1 MFFNRLFATKS
12 LEQLHKEMEEDEGRL
27 RRALGPI
34 SLTSLGIG
42 AIIGAGIF
50 VMTGRVAAED
60 AGPGVM
66 IAYAFAG
73 LGCAL
78 AAFCY
83 AEFASM
89 APVAGSAYTY
99 AYATLGELLAW
110 IIGWDLILE
119 YAMSAATVAS
129 AWSEYF
135 NKFTDVV
142 FHWHVPVN
150 WSNDPIST
158 AGAYFN
164 LPAVVILALVTII
177 LVIGIRESAISNT
190 ILVVIKLGVVIFV
203 VVLGI
208 GYISTRNWTGI
219 PQEERILAEQ
229 QILADQAEDLTK
241 SENQIQKSA
250 RAWAEARYG
259 EKALEVIVDL
269 EKGKQG
275 KLAIPEKYDLE
286 KQTKRLQTQ
295 AMMVYLKGRE
305 ETITADLLK
314 VGKITEA
321 DAKQRAVEG
330 KARLKKIFER
340 VEEEEENKIDLGL
353 DANFNP
359 KDPEDMQRVEAVISS
374 AKKNAPAKVKEKW
387 GLLGVLG
394 FDGILAKIDDSTRSS
409 FTPYGFSGVLLGA
422 ALVFFAFIGFDSI
435 STHAE
440 EAKRPQ
446 RDVPVAIIA
455 SLAICTVLYM
465 LVSAVITG
473 MEPYPQI
480 DTKAAIAAAFDTRAK
495 LEGGSPMLKASAA
508 LIAAGGLA
516 GMTSVLLI
524 TFLSQARVFLAM
536 ARDGFM
542 PRGIFGSVHA
552 KFKTPHISTMVTGA
566 LMAVVAALTPIQ
578 DLEKMVNIGTLFAF
592 VIVCGAV
599 LMLRFKRP
607 DVRRPFR
614 CPAIM
619 IVAPLGIAVNVLMM
633 LALPTLTWYR
643 LAGWLAIGLVIY
655 FGYGYWN
662 SALAKRTA
670 ARIEG

>member
-1 MFFNRLFATKS
+1 MFFQRLFATKS
-12 LEQLHKEMEEDEGRL
+12 IEQLHKEMAEDEGRL

-60 AGPGVM
+60 SGPGVM
-66 IAYAFAG
+66 LAYGFAG
-73 LGCAL
+73 IGCAL

-142 FHWHVPVN
+142 FHWHLSPN
-150 WSNDPIST
+150 LSNDPISH

-164 LPAVVILALVTII
+164 LPAVVILALVTMV

-190 ILVVIKLGVVIFV
+190 ILVVVKLGVVVFV
-203 VVLGI
+203 IALGV
-208 GYISTRNWTGI
+208 GYISTKNWTGI

-229 QILADQAEDLTK
+229 QILANQAKELT
-241 SENQIQKSA
+241 EAEEQIQKSA
-250 RAWAEARYG
+250 STWAEARYG
-259 EKALEVIVDL
+259 AKAKEVIVELD
-269 EKGKQG
+269 KGGPG
-275 KLAIPEKYDLE
+275 KLPISDSYNLE

-295 AMMVYLKGRE
+295 AMVVYLKGRE
-305 ETITADLLK
+305 ETVTADLLRL
-314 VGKITEA
+314 GKITEA
-321 DAKQRAVEG
+321 DAKDRVHDSQI
-330 KARLKKIFER
+330 RLKKVIDR
-340 VEEEEENKIDLGL
+340 AKEEEGDNFDVGL
-353 DANFNP
+353 DANFAP
-359 KDPEDMQRVEAVISS
+359 TDPEDLRRVQAVMST
-374 AKKNAPAKVKEKW
+374 AREKAPAKVREKW
-387 GLLGVLG
+387 GLLGVIGL
-394 FDGILAKIDDSTRSS
+394 DSMLAKLDDSTRSN

-446 RDVPVAIIA
+446 RDVPFAILA
-455 SLAICTVLYM
+455 SLAVCTVLYM

-495 LEGGSPMLKASAA
+495 AEGSSMLKAAAA

-542 PRGIFGSVHA
+542 PRSIFGSVHA

-566 LMAVVAALTPIQ
+566 LMAVVAAVTPIG
-578 DLEKMVNIGTLFAF
+578 DLEQMVNIGTLFAF
-592 VIVCGAV
+592 VVVCGAV

-607 DVRRPFR
+607 DVKRPFR
-614 CPAIM
+614 CPAVFV
-619 IVAPLGIAVNVLMM
+619 VAPVGIAVNVLMM
-633 LALPTLTWYR
+633 LALPKMTWMR
-643 LAGWLAIGLVIY
+643 LVVWLGIGLVIY
-655 FGYGYWN
+655 FSYGYWN
-662 SALAKRTA
+662 SALARRTA
-670 ARIEG
+670 SRTEG